1 MNKWLL
7 TDLHIHTTCSDGTLP
22 IEEVVRI
29 YGEAGFDSI
38 AITDHLFD
46 TQSPR
51 SLQIYEDGKSI
62 KDVNAYFQKIEE
74 LSLWAKETFDLLVIP
89 GLEVCNLTEDYHILG
104 IDLKEAINPNQD
116 AEGVIEEIH
125 RQRGLAIA
133 SHPPLKLSYFLQGD
147 RISLERHPLHLW
159 KYRERYADKIDAW
172 EIANREDIFGEV
184 SLERFPYLANSD
196 FHDRHHLTSWKSLIY
211 AEKER
216 ESIKKAIL
224 KKKVALLFFSDG
236 VESSRL
242 PQISLPEA
250 KVTPYRDDDVR
261 GGNGIKILIA
271 DDERDLVEMLAY
283 NLGKK
288 GYEIL
293 KAYDGFEAWEKIESE
308 KPDLLILD
316 LMMPN
321 LDGWELCRL
330 IRRNQKKEIKEMGIL
345 MLTARAMP
353 EDRVYGLEVG
363 ADDYLTKPFS
373 LSELVLRIEKIIEK
387 KNSIGGLTKEVD
399 HLRFE
404 RKATEENLRKVV
416 HDLKTPLISMGIMSK
431 LLLKNDQREEKL
443 KFLKN
448 IYDSS
453 SRMMRWVED
462 ILKFYDSTHR
472 GLEEKMEV
480 VEIQSMVKQAVDLLR
495 EQGREKDIDIILRF
509 SSADTSIQCNG
520 PLLQRALDNLI
531 GNAVKFTPR
540 EGRVEVS
547 VNSYRF
553 KEDDRVV
560 EISVKDTGIGI
571 SEEDRKRI
579 FEPFYRGKN
588 ASMEDGIGLG
598 LSLVKEVVD
607 LHGGR
612 ILVQSDPNKGSTF
625 SILLPVKQESIA
637 LKDQEKITE
646 CQNEESSEGV
656 SHHEFRIPG

>member
-1 MNKWLL
+1 M
-7 TDLHIHTTCSDGTLP
+7 
-22 IEEVVRI
+22 
-29 YGEAGFDSI
+29 
-38 AITDHLFD
+38 
-46 TQSPR
+46 
-51 SLQIYEDGKSI
+51 
-62 KDVNAYFQKIEE
+62 
-74 LSLWAKETFDLLVIP
+74 
-89 GLEVCNLTEDYHILG
+89 
-104 IDLKEAINPNQD
+104 
-116 AEGVIEEIH
+116 
-125 RQRGLAIA
+125 
-133 SHPPLKLSYFLQGD
+133 
-147 RISLERHPLHLW
+147 
-159 KYRERYADKIDAW
+159 
-172 EIANREDIFGEV
+172 
-184 SLERFPYLANSD
+184 
-196 FHDRHHLTSWKSLIY
+196 
-211 AEKER
+211 
-216 ESIKKAIL
+216 
-224 KKKVALLFFSDG
+224 
-236 VESSRL
+236 
-242 PQISLPEA
+242 
-250 KVTPYRDDDVR
+250 R